1 LVLNKVLPELFLDRD
16 ATTVA
21 KTLAHHSAEVAADVG
36 ARIGPPADDERLLTT
51 VLGEV
56 GESFLN
62 YQVVARREAE
72 QRAELARIPQLTAT
86 VPYFDD
92 DIHSLGG
99 LLRLG
104 ERIWS

>member
-1 LVLNKVLPELFLDRD
+1 MGP
-16 ATTVA
+16 
-21 KTLAHHSAEVAADVG
+21 DVG
-36 ARIGPPADDERLLTT
+36 LTAVDVDRLAT

-56 GESFLN
+56 GQSFLD

-72 QRAELARIPQLTAT
+72 QRAEMAAVPRLVTS

-104 ERIWS
+104 AEIWDR